1 MNSQIP
7 NPNVTLQA
15 ITQFTVTELEEEC
28 LKLGEQKYRGQQVMD
43 WVYKKTVLSFEEMTN
58 LSIETRRK
66 FAEQFSITSSQIKK
80 VFISKDGT
88 KRILVELADKLC
100 VECVLM
106 FEIDPSERAFVRAD
120 RVTLCISTQ
129 VGCPVKCRFCASGSK
144 GLIRSLEVNEIVEE
158 VLLAQLMLKPEGL
171 RVNNIVIMGMG
182 EPFLNYDNLIKA
194 LTIITAKWGFGI
206 GKNRITVST
215 VGLPEKIAQFAQ
227 EKVATNLAISLHS
240 PSDEIRRQ
248 IIPLANNV
256 KVKEL
261 VEAAR
266 RYNQETGKDITFEYL
281 MIDGFNTDEIAGKE
295 LALLVKD
302 SGGKINLIA
311 YNEIKGLPYRTPSIE
326 TILRFQDVLRQVGLI
341 AMLRNSKGSD
351 INAACGQLIFSM

>member
-1 MNSQIP
+1 MNSQIS
-7 NPNVTLQA
+7 
-15 ITQFTVTELEEEC
+15 ITRFAVTELEEEC
-28 LKLGEQKYRGQQVMD
+28 LKLGEQKYRAKQIMD
-43 WVYKKTVLSFEEMTN
+43 WVYKKTALSFEEMTN

-66 FAEQFSITSSQIKK
+66 LAEHFIITSSQVKK

-88 KRILVELADKLC
+88 KKILVELANPPDRTVIRAGKSC

-106 FEIDPSERAFVRAD
+106 FEIDRI
-120 RVTLCISTQ
+120 TLCISTQ
-129 VGCPVKCRFCASGSK
+129 VGCPVKCSFCASGSK

-158 VLLAQLMLKPEGL
+158 VLLAQLLLKPEGL
-171 RVNNIVIMGMG
+171 RVGNIVIMGMG

-194 LTIITAKWGFGI
+194 LKILTAKWGFGI

-215 VGLPEKIAQFAQ
+215 VGLPDKIAQFAK

-240 PSDEIRRQ
+240 PRDEVRRQ

-266 RYNQETGKDITFEYL
+266 MYNQETGKDITFEYL
-281 MIDGFNTDEIAGKE
+281 MIDELNTDEASARE
-295 LALLVKD
+295 LAALIKN

-311 YNEIKGLPYRTPSIE
+311 YNEVRGLPYRVPSLE

-341 AMLRNSKGSD
+341 AMLRKSKGND
-351 INAACGQLIFSM
+351 ISAACGQLAFRV